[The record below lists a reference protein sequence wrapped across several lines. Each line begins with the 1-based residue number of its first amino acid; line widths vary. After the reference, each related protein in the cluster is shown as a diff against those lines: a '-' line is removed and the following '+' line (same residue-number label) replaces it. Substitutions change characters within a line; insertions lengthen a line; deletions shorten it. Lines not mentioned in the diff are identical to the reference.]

1 MAAFNDQPAH
11 ACARLAGEV
20 HCHPAAQRVADQPIL
35 MYVVTIKR
43 RLQQSI
49 DPGKVLHRDIRGAAV
64 PRQIEVQPRPGGKA
78 SPTFRHSL
86 RSPEKPCRN
95 TSQG

>member
-64 PRQIEVQPRPGGKA
+64 PRQIEVQPRPGGKGVA
-78 SPTFRHSL
+78 HFPPLVAVAGKTVQKHQ
-86 RSPEKPCRN
+86 P
-95 TSQG
+95 G